1 MINAERIAICKKKKL
16 TLPDGDLS
24 YWRGVRPTP
33 VESKEDIPRLD
44 QIRKAI
50 VNLEFCQEL
59 LCAKMISNKGPY
71 TASDKSS

>member
-1 MINAERIAICKKKKL
+1 M
-16 TLPDGDLS
+16 
-24 YWRGVRPTP
+24 P
-33 VESKEDIPRLD
+33 VENKEGIPRLD

-59 LCAKMISNKGPY
+59 LFAKITYDEGPY